1 MFSKALLIV
10 TLLSSLIWGFTIPT
24 EFNGDWHLRTID
36 GQDVRKARA
45 IIELDMYKMRISGFD
60 ACNRMNGQMIREDK
74 YRITVPT
81 LRTTRMACR
90 ESIHSWVS
98 NQLHEIFK
106 EGFYITTE
114 ERNGVEGII
123 IKSPTHELFFKKMGE
138 VEE

>member
-1 MFSKALLIV
+1 MFSKALLSV
-10 TLLSSLIWGFTIPT
+10 GVLSTLVFGFTIPV

-36 GQDVRKARA
+36 GKDVRKARA
-45 IIELDMYKMRISGFD
+45 IIELNMYNMKLSGFD

-74 YRITVPT
+74 YRITVPE
-81 LRTTRMACR
+81 LQTTRMACR

-98 NQLHEIFK
+98 SSLHEIFK

-114 ERNGVEGII
+114 DRNGVEGIV

-138 VEE
+138 PEE